1 MKKISVDDK
10 LIEAYSEVLDFQ
22 NFNTGSLI
30 EKIEVRLNCLEG
42 IMKLLLK
49 ILLGILKTI
58 SIFFIKRKLFYKTII
73 IRLDFIFPIN
83 LLNKLFISYLL
94 LDFYE

>member
-30 EKIEVRLNCLEG
+30 KKIEVRLNCLEG
-42 IMKLLLK
+42 TMKLLLK
-49 ILLGILKTI
+49 ILLGFLKTI
-58 SIFFIKRKLFYKTII
+58 SVVFIKRKLFYKTII